1 MTDPLKYAPVNMRG
15 RIVKCAAGLALLMSL
30 ATALLAQGDSNS
42 RLEEIFHRGADAMAA
57 GHVADAEADFR
68 RATEM
73 APDFAPAFLDLG
85 LAQLRQNKLEDAIAS
100 ISKALKLDPSSR
112 GAHLFLGIAEYQSH
126 HIDEAVNNLQEA
138 IKQDPSNVQA
148 LLWMGIVEMNAEH
161 PEKATEPLDKAA
173 ALDPKDEDILDYRVQ
188 AHLAVAKQ
196 SFTELYRL
204 DPTSWR
210 LHRLNAVID
219 AQADDHKQAANEY
232 EMAIKLAPNLPEL
245 YEGLGWEYQAL
256 GEIPQAQQA
265 FAEQLKL
272 TPGNP
277 IAMYNLACAEVEN
290 QQPKPALPL
299 LQEVVK
305 IYKSPTDAD
314 YYLGRALALQ
324 GRNDDAVKEFER
336 ATQVPGLTQ
345 QRAWFQL
352 SQLYRRIG
360 KNAEARAAIVK
371 YQELRQQADRENT
384 KQIEDWRKLNAADAA
399 AAGADRQ
406 Q

>member
-1 MTDPLKYAPVNMRG
+1 MR
-15 RIVKCAAGLALLMSL
+15 RIKTSKRAATFLLLLSLGPALW
-30 ATALLAQGDSNS
+30 AQGSSNAQLS
-42 RLEEIFHRGADAMAA
+42 DYFHRGAEAMAA
-57 GHVADAEADFR
+57 GRAAEAEADFK
-68 RATEM
+68 RATEV
-73 APDFAPAFLDLG
+73 APEFAPAFLDLG
-85 LAQLRQNKLEDAIAS
+85 LTQLRQDKLDDAIAS
-100 ISKALKLDPSSR
+100 IRKALALDPNAR

-126 HIDEAVNNLQEA
+126 HLQGAVNDLQQA
-138 IKQDPSNVQA
+138 INQDPSNVQP
-148 LLWMGIVEMNAEH
+148 LLWMGIVEMNAGH
-161 PEKATEPLDKAA
+161 PENATGPLDKAA
-173 ALDPKDEDILDYRVQ
+173 ALDPKNANVLDYRVQ

-196 SFTELYRL
+196 SFTELYRI
-204 DPTSWR
+204 DPGSWR

-219 AQADDHKQAANEY
+219 AQAGDHKQAAQEY
-232 EMAIKLAPNLPEL
+232 ELAIKLSPNQPEL

-299 LQEVVK
+299 LESVVK
-305 IYKSPTDAD
+305 LYKSPTDAD
-314 YYLGRALALQ
+314 YYLGRALSLV
-324 GRNDDAVKEFER
+324 GRNEEAVNEYER

-352 SQLYRRIG
+352 AQVYRNLG
-360 KNAEARAAIVK
+360 KTAEARAAILK
-371 YQELRQQADRENT
+371 YQELRQRADRENA
-384 KQIEDWRKLNAADAA
+384 KQVEDWRKLNAADAA
-399 AAGADRQ
+399 AAGPGGQ